1 MAKKK
6 KFNSL
11 SAEVKANIRHN
22 QALEEKKKGLDK
34 RLNITLGI
42 VIGVLFIAFLL
53 LPALSMN
60 FSGSLKDYLGD
71 LVPEGEDKSI
81 EVACNMSFVDILFAM
96 TKGHEN
102 SIDYIVNNN
111 SSGISASMLKV
122 AFMSKVT
129 NAEIRQFDMAYI
141 ASFVIAIALFAA
153 MAVLVTVTAIKRSK
167 NKCGIS
173 FFITVVLLDVLAALQ
188 WILFLAVGISASG
201 KGYIQPHIAS
211 YLILAGS
218 IALTAVYA
226 VYLNKVRKINLGKK
240 QVPQEALDKGGE

>member
-34 RLNITLGI
+34 RLNITLGV

-141 ASFVIAIALFAA
+141 AIALFAA

-173 FFITVVLLDVLAALQ
+173 FFITVVLLDALAALQ

-240 QVPQEALDKGGE
+240 QVP

>member
-1 MAKKK
+1 
-6 KFNSL
+6 
-11 SAEVKANIRHN
+11 
-22 QALEEKKKGLDK
+22 
-34 RLNITLGI
+34 
-42 VIGVLFIAFLL
+42 
-53 LPALSMN
+53 
-60 FSGSLKDYLGD
+60 
-71 LVPEGEDKSI
+71 
-81 EVACNMSFVDILFAM
+81 
-96 TKGHEN
+96 
-102 SIDYIVNNN
+102 
-111 SSGISASMLKV
+111 
-122 AFMSKVT
+122 
-129 NAEIRQFDMAYI
+129 MAYI

-153 MAVLVTVTAIKRSK
+153 MAILVTVTAIKRSK

-240 QVPQEALDKGGE
+240 QVPQEALDKGSE

>member
-6 KFNSL
+6 KFNAL

-34 RLNITLGI
+34 RLNITLGV

-71 LVPEGEDKSI
+71 LIQEDKSI

-111 SSGISASMLKV
+111 SSGISASMLEI

-141 ASFVIAIALFAA
+141 ASFVIAIALFVA
-153 MAVLVTVTAIKRSK
+153 MAVLVIITAIKRSK
-167 NKCGIS
+167 NKCGIF
-173 FFITVVLLDVLAALQ
+173 FFITVVMLDVLAALQ

-226 VYLNKVRKINLGKK
+226 VYLGKVRKINLGKK
-240 QVPQEALDKGGE
+240 QVPQEALDRGRE

>member
-22 QALEEKKKGLDK
+22 QVLEEKKKGLDK
-34 RLNITLGI
+34 RLNITLGV

-96 TKGHEN
+96 LN
-102 SIDYIVNNN
+102 P
-111 SSGISASMLKV
+111 
-122 AFMSKVT
+122 AF
-129 NAEIRQFDMAYI
+129 
-141 ASFVIAIALFAA
+141 
-153 MAVLVTVTAIKRSK
+153 
-167 NKCGIS
+167 
-173 FFITVVLLDVLAALQ
+173 
-188 WILFLAVGISASG
+188 
-201 KGYIQPHIAS
+201 
-211 YLILAGS
+211 
-218 IALTAVYA
+218 
-226 VYLNKVRKINLGKK
+226 
-240 QVPQEALDKGGE
+240 